1 MWIPYDL
8 RGSLKTASAPET
20 ARLSLADT
28 TAREFLVGFFLRNPV
43 TQQWELDVIAS
54 ATGEEIAEDDLA
66 IRFFGNDDGKLSE
79 IVVKL
84 VAESASAALHRAHDA
99 LQRRLLRYVVETGRG
114 MMIGG
119 WQVADLAHSAR
130 WRCTPFRPSALTLD
144 HAALPP
150 VPEDLAPFAALFQR
164 ARNAPDAATRL
175 MAATAVLYQ
184 ARGEHPALS
193 RCGAADFRVSREMLV
208 HAGAVESAAGLL
220 GEGLDALLSALRP
233 LHNRLVGEGG
243 IMAAIAGDLA
253 SEQELA
259 RMANLADLVAHRL
272 LTAEIRARDAAS
284 AACTAEKETEGIGA
298 C

>member
-8 RGSLKTASAPET
+8 RGSLKAASPPET
-20 ARLSLADT
+20 VRLSVADT
-28 TAREFLVGFFLRNPV
+28 TPREFLVGFFLRNPV
-43 TQQWELDVIAS
+43 TQQWELDVVA
-54 ATGEEIAEDDLA
+54 APTGEEIAEDDLA

-84 VAESASAALHRAHDA
+84 AAESASAALQRAHDA

-114 MMIGG
+114 MAIGG
-119 WQVADLAHSAR
+119 WQVADLAHNAR

-144 HAALPP
+144 HAALEP
-150 VPEDLAPFAALFQR
+150 VPEDLAPLAALFQR

-175 MAATAVLYQ
+175 MAAAAVLYQ
-184 ARGEHPALS
+184 AEGGHPALS

-220 GEGLDALLSALRP
+220 DGGLGALLGALRP
-233 LHNRLVGEGG
+233 LHDRLVGGEGF
-243 IMAAIAGDLA
+243 MAATACDLA

-272 LTAEIRARDAAS
+272 LTAEIRGRAEASTSRADDAETERI
-284 AACTAEKETEGIGA
+284 AAC
-298 C
+298 